1 MRCSSCR
8 GATRV
13 VDSRPKDSK
22 HDPRL
27 LTVHVPRTI
36 TYEAQDW
43 RLRCRQCKDCKAVYY
58 TIEVDTK
65 LLADL
70 LDDE

>member
-1 MRCSSCR
+1 MRCPSCR

-36 TYEAQDW
+36 THEAQDW
-43 RLRCRQCKDCKAVYY
+43 RLRCRQCKTCKEFSY
-58 TIEVDTK
+58 TIEVDAK
-65 LLADL
+65 LLSEL
-70 LDDE
+70 LGDE